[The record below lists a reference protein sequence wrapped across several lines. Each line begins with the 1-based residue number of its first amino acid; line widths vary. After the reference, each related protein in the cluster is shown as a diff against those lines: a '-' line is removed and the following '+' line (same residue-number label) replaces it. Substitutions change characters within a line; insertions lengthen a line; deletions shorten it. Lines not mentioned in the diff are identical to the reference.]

1 MSQIVA
7 GTYQIIKELGSGG
20 GGVVYLAT
28 HLRLGKAVVLKADK
42 RSLTK
47 RPEVLRR
54 EVDALKNLSHP
65 YIPQVYDFIEENGTV
80 YTVIDYVEGESL
92 DKPLKRGVRFSQ
104 PQVIQWACQLL
115 EALQYLHTRPPYGI
129 LHGDIKPA
137 NIMLTPQGDI
147 KLIDF
152 NIALALGEEG
162 AVRAGFSRGYA
173 SPEHYGIDYSGI
185 SRTQTVDDA
194 ATVVTESPE
203 TQVSSN
209 RTGAPAGGSD
219 SDGSRSKSSGQ
230 PVLLNVRSDIYSLG
244 ATLYHLLTGQRPPQ
258 DALQVMP
265 IPAGTV
271 SPAVAAIVQKAMEP
285 DQEKRYQSAEEMLY
299 DFRHLY
305 ERDSRTIRYKRTVR
319 WAAALLCT
327 VFLTGSA
334 LVFWGL
340 RQSERRQNALVLAEY
355 AMDACRRGDTEA
367 ALQYAI
373 QALPQNNDPLAAPY
387 TPQAQRAL
395 TQALGVYELADDFRS
410 HMLLTLPSETLKLAL
425 SEDGGR
431 LAALTQ
437 GQVHLYDTQTGA
449 LVAQLA
455 ALPSASGDIVFS
467 AGRLFCAGEDGL
479 LACSAETGQLLW
491 QGEPATAIAC
501 SENGAAVAAVYKDS
515 DSATVYAA
523 ADGTVLHQISF
534 GGRRQSLPVNDLFAD
549 PQDDLLALSA
559 DGRWMA
565 VSFTGGALSLIDL
578 ERGDQLVLL
587 EASDYTHFE
596 GGFCGDHFAYA
607 ASGSGVSAFAVVDTR
622 TDTQTGGFNGT
633 IPFHAY
639 ADSRGVFVTSGN
651 TLVRIDPETG
661 EQTEA
666 AYTAADITAF
676 SNDGCTA
683 AAWGKYCTIFDAA
696 ASAAAEVSSDSDI
709 DMVCLRG
716 SCAALASHSTP
727 YIRILKRET
736 HSGAPL
742 FTYDPA
748 FAHDEAR
755 VSSDGS
761 TVMLFRYDAFR
772 LYKADG
778 TLLCEQ
784 PVPEPERVYDQQ
796 YRRDASG
803 DRLEVTWYDGTVR
816 MYSAADGR
824 CLSEAAGA
832 PPDKSLLEEFE
843 TDTLRIVSPLH
854 GTPEVYDRTT
864 GKRLGALES
873 QDYLTYVTQVGQYVV
888 TEYMTAAGG
897 RYGLLLNEA
906 GGILADLPDLCDV
919 LPDGTLVFDDQRGNL
934 RQSRIYS
941 LQELLA
947 FANTYTKGGNQT

>member
-1 MSQIVA
+1 MSQIIA

-20 GGVVYLAT
+20 GGIVYLAT
-28 HLRLGKAVVLKADK
+28 HLRLGKLVVLKADK

-54 EVDALKNLSHP
+54 EVDALKNLSHT
-65 YIPQVYDFIEENGTV
+65 YIPQVYDFIEENGIV

-104 PQVIQWACQLL
+104 PQVIKWACQLL

-137 NIMLTPQGDI
+137 NVMLTPQGDI

-162 AVRAGFSRGYA
+162 AVRVGFSRGYA

-194 ATVVTESPE
+194 ATVITESPE

-209 RTGAPAGGSD
+209 RTRPPTGGSD
-219 SDGSRSKSSGQ
+219 SDGSRSKSGGR

-244 ATLYHLLTGQRPPQ
+244 ATLYHLLTGERPPQ
-258 DALQVMP
+258 DALQVTP
-265 IPAGTV
+265 IPANIV
-271 SPAVAAIVQKAMEP
+271 SPAVAAIVLKAMEP

-305 ERDSRTIRYKRTVR
+305 EKDIRTIRYKKAVR
-319 WAAALLCT
+319 QTAALLCT
-327 VFLTGSA
+327 LFLVGGA
-334 LVFWGL
+334 LMFLGL
-340 RQSERRQNALVLAEY
+340 RQSERRQNALVMAEY
-355 AMDACRRGDTEA
+355 SMDAYQRGDAEA
-367 ALQYAI
+367 ALQYAL
-373 QALPQNNDPLAAPY
+373 QALPQGGGPLAAPY

-395 TQALGVYELADDFRS
+395 TQALGVYDLADDFRS
-410 HMLLTLPSETLKLAL
+410 YTLLTLPSETLKLAL
-425 SEDGGR
+425 SEDGSR

-437 GQVHLYDTQTGA
+437 GQVQLYDTRTGA
-449 LVAQLA
+449 LVAQLEA
-455 ALPSASGDIVFS
+455 VPSARGDIVFS
-467 AGRLFCAGEDGL
+467 AGKLFCAGADGL
-479 LACSAETGQLLW
+479 LACSAETGQILW
-491 QGEPATAIAC
+491 QGGPATAIAC
-501 SENGAAVAAVYKDS
+501 SGDGAAVAAIYKDS

-523 ADGTVLHQISF
+523 ADGTVLHQVSF

-549 PQDDLLALSA
+549 PEDDLLALSE

-565 VSFTGGALSLIDL
+565 VSFTGGALALIDL
-578 ERGDQLVLL
+578 ERGDQLVIF
-587 EASDYTHFE
+587 ETSDYTHFE
-596 GGFCGDHFAYA
+596 GGFYGDYFAYA
-607 ASGSGVSAFAVVDTR
+607 ASGDNTSVFAVVDTR
-622 TDTQTGGFNGT
+622 TDTQTGGFTGT
-633 IPFHAY
+633 IPFHTY
-639 ADSRGVFVTSGN
+639 ADSRGIFVTSGN
-651 TLVRIDPETG
+651 VLVRLDPETG

-676 SNDGCTA
+676 SNDGYTA
-683 AAWGKYCTIFDAA
+683 AVWGKSCTIFDAT

-709 DMVCLRG
+709 DLVSLRG
-716 SCAALASHSTP
+716 SYAALASHSTP
-727 YIRILKRET
+727 YVRILKLED
-736 HSGAPL
+736 HSDAR
-742 FTYDPA
+742 FFAYDPA
-748 FAHDEAR
+748 FAHNEAR
-755 VSSDGS
+755 LSTDGG

-772 LYKADG
+772 LYRADG

-796 YRRDASG
+796 YRREEGGCFLD
-803 DRLEVTWYDGTVR
+803 VIYYDGLVR
-816 MYSAADGR
+816 RYSAADGT
-824 CLSEAAGA
+824 LVSQQQGQK
-832 PPDKSLLEEFE
+832 PDETLLEEFE

-854 GTPEVYDRTT
+854 GTPEVYDRAT
-864 GKRLGALES
+864 GEKLGTLES

-897 RYGLLLNEA
+897 RYGMLLNES

-919 LPDGTLVFDDQRGNL
+919 LPDGRLLFDDMRGEL
-934 RQSRIYS
+934 RISRIFS
-941 LQELLA
+941 IEELQALA
-947 FANTYTKGGNQT
+947 KN